1 MRTIE
6 HGMMPGVGNA
16 PPADARGPQRPDPQP
31 DRNRAFGESLIAV
44 VAGLLHAD
52 TDRVAGPVSGLARV
66 VTR

>member
-6 HGMMPGVGNA
+6 HGRTPSVGTA
-16 PPADARGPQRPDPQP
+16 PPASARGPQRPDPQAG
-31 DRNRAFGESLIAV
+31 RNRALGESIIAV

-52 TDRVAGPVSGLARV
+52 TDRVAGPVSGLAPV